1 VSSDAPSDP
10 AEGDRRA
17 LLRAVAL
24 SSALSMESPARALV
38 AAAALSRAE
47 DTMLRVAVAKVLAEP
62 RDRRLERMA
71 ANAERVVR
79 TRRPHEGID

>member
-1 VSSDAPSDP
+1 
-10 AEGDRRA
+10 
-17 LLRAVAL
+17 
-24 SSALSMESPARALV
+24 
-38 AAAALSRAE
+38 
-47 DTMLRVAVAKVLAEP
+47 VAVAKVLAEP